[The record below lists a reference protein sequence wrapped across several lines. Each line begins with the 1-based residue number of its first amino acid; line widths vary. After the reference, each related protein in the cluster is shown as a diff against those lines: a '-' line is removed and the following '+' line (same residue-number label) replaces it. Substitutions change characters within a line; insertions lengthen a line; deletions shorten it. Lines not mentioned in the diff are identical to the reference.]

1 MTETFQ
7 SLFDISQ
14 QIGVRPS
21 ALSNW
26 QKRYPDFPA
35 PRVTKGQRRLYLI
48 DDIKEFMDRH
58 QLFPREERET
68 VQTRD
73 PMAQL
78 VLSSLDILRGTP
90 ILELEGLRL
99 VAALAYLSSRHP
111 AVFDVVINT
120 KHAGETSHDVL
131 PLVQQCLKAIDKSRD
146 LLPPRLLEMWNGVD
160 TLNASQLGVALRN
173 VLQRMS
179 DNKFSGQFYT
189 PPTIARLIYKLAP
202 GLEILDVCSGS
213 GEILNQYRRG
223 ARRIVG
229 LEINES
235 TAFFNNIVAQLND
248 DPIEI
253 ICENTLKVCHPE
265 WMENGFDA
273 VVCDAPMGLR
283 LADGDVSADDLRWAY
298 GAQARRNTSEDY
310 WIQTVLAY
318 LRPSFSEPPLRGI
331 VTLRAGW
338 FSESAESQMR
348 AALVKA
354 GVVEAVVSMGGG
366 CLASTSVPFGL
377 LILRKSGIAN
387 RPVRFVDA
395 TEAGNLVRGRR
406 SLATSDIDLIVSAV
420 NGDAVAGA
428 DSKIKVVDVP
438 VSEIIANSAVL
449 QSSRYLEI
457 ADALPSAEE
466 VQFNLE
472 LRNRVHSS
480 LVSDYMALVNST
492 VAEIAVK
499 TLRSDSNVGAQEIL
513 VGDLIHSASPI
524 EILFKNRMKGNEWTR
539 DDIVSSDVV
548 VNLAGSTV
556 GQAVR
561 GSEFHENRLTWNR
574 LWVLRTR
581 SQDIDF
587 SYLFAWAR
595 FGDLQQQI
603 RPMVSGTTIPTLS
616 KSDIVRVRIPIPP
629 LDVQRQIAHLAHG
642 LVLREEQFLKLQKSE
657 QEVRQMMEISLL
669 LTTQTSMEHNKKG
682 DE

>member
-1 MTETFQ
+1 
-7 SLFDISQ
+7 
-14 QIGVRPS
+14 
-21 ALSNW
+21 
-26 QKRYPDFPA
+26 
-35 PRVTKGQRRLYLI
+35 
-48 DDIKEFMDRH
+48 
-58 QLFPREERET
+58 
-68 VQTRD
+68 
-73 PMAQL
+73 
-78 VLSSLDILRGTP
+78 
-90 ILELEGLRL
+90 
-99 VAALAYLSSRHP
+99 
-111 AVFDVVINT
+111 
-120 KHAGETSHDVL
+120 
-131 PLVQQCLKAIDKSRD
+131 
-146 LLPPRLLEMWNGVD
+146 
-160 TLNASQLGVALRN
+160 
-173 VLQRMS
+173 
-179 DNKFSGQFYT
+179 
-189 PPTIARLIYKLAP
+189 
-202 GLEILDVCSGS
+202 
-213 GEILNQYRRG
+213 
-223 ARRIVG
+223 
-229 LEINES
+229 
-235 TAFFNNIVAQLND
+235 
-248 DPIEI
+248 
-253 ICENTLKVCHPE
+253 
-265 WMENGFDA
+265 
-273 VVCDAPMGLR
+273 
-283 LADGDVSADDLRWAY
+283 
-298 GAQARRNTSEDY
+298 
-310 WIQTVLAY
+310 
-318 LRPSFSEPPLRGI
+318 
-331 VTLRAGW
+331 
-338 FSESAESQMR
+338 
-348 AALVKA
+348 
-354 GVVEAVVSMGGG
+354 
-366 CLASTSVPFGL
+366 
-377 LILRKSGIAN
+377 
-387 RPVRFVDA
+387 VRFVDA